1 MVAGT
6 LLFASCSNDENTPLP
21 DGTSGEVPALVLD
34 EFNSLFPGATNVV
47 WSTKGEYAV
56 ASFYWDGSRADNVV
70 RNHTAWFALANGV
83 WGMTEKEI
91 RFADLPE
98 AVKNAFGASEYG
110 QAPWRADDE
119 VDVLKRNGDS
129 EILYVIDVEKNEGGK
144 ETDVDLYYT
153 AEGVLVKEVIDAED
167 EKDYQDY
174 LPQTPSGTVES
185 WLKEKY
191 PDARI
196 IDVDNEDGGTEVE
209 FISGNMK
216 HEAFFDRSQN
226 WVYTKTEYR
235 FRNIDEVTDIP
246 SEVLAALKATPE
258 YLEAGWVEDAEKY
271 ETEKAGTF
279 YCFELENRFDDD
291 VKVYIGS
298 DGTVLQGRPGF
309 GGESSGGVAVATDII
324 GRSGFKLKRKFIE
337 SGFLEADILYHF
349 PSSLIRREFIQP
361 FLLSIEYS
369 YPRRPIYLMPA
380 KCKEICIQVLHVH
393 FHVRYALRTVYQD
406 RDTVTVSRCNH
417 LLHRIHSTEH
427 IANMHQTHQ
436 FCTFRKKFLIRID
449 KQFAFIIH
457 RDNLQHNTSFLSL

>member
-1 MVAGT
+1 MIKPRLLFGVCMVAGT

-119 VDVLKRNGDS
+119 VDVLK
-129 EILYVIDVEKNEGGK
+129 
-144 ETDVDLYYT
+144 TDVDLYYT

-246 SEVLAALKATPE
+246 SQVLAALKATPE

-309 GGESSGGVAVATDII
+309 GGESSGGVAVATDIE
-324 GRSGFKLKRKFIE
+324 KFIQENYSGAVIIERGYDDGYIEVDIRHDGKEKELLFNGKNEWIRTSWEIRYNELPSVVTSALGAEGYQRDDDEVEVVQTPDASWYEVEVRRQGKEYKVFIDE
-337 SGFLEADILYHF
+337 SG
-349 PSSLIRREFIQP
+349 
-361 FLLSIEYS
+361 
-369 YPRRPIYLMPA
+369 
-380 KCKEICIQVLHVH
+380 K
-393 FHVRYALRTVYQD
+393 
-406 RDTVTVSRCNH
+406 
-417 LLHRIHSTEH
+417 
-427 IANMHQTHQ
+427 
-436 FCTFRKKFLIRID
+436 
-449 KQFAFIIH
+449 IIKVVE
-457 RDNLQHNTSFLSL
+457 D

>member
-1 MVAGT
+1 M
-6 LLFASCSNDENTPLP
+6 
-21 DGTSGEVPALVLD
+21 
-34 EFNSLFPGATNVV
+34 
-47 WSTKGEYAV
+47 
-56 ASFYWDGSRADNVV
+56 
-70 RNHTAWFALANGV
+70 
-83 WGMTEKEI
+83 
-91 RFADLPE
+91 
-98 AVKNAFGASEYG
+98 KNAFGASEYG

-226 WVYTKTEYR
+226 WMYTKTEYR

-246 SEVLAALKATPE
+246 SQVLAALKATPE

-298 DGTVLQGRPGF
+298 DGTVLQGRPDF
-309 GGESSGGVAVATDII
+309 GGESSGGAGVATDIE
-324 GRSGFKLKRKFIE
+324 KFIQENYPGAVIIERGYDDGYIEVDIRHDGKEKELLFNGKNEWIRTSWEIRYNELPSAVTSALEAEGYQRDDDEVEVVQTPDASWYEVEVRRQGKEYKVFIDE
-337 SGFLEADILYHF
+337 SG
-349 PSSLIRREFIQP
+349 
-361 FLLSIEYS
+361 
-369 YPRRPIYLMPA
+369 
-380 KCKEICIQVLHVH
+380 K
-393 FHVRYALRTVYQD
+393 
-406 RDTVTVSRCNH
+406 
-417 LLHRIHSTEH
+417 
-427 IANMHQTHQ
+427 
-436 FCTFRKKFLIRID
+436 
-449 KQFAFIIH
+449 IIKVVE
-457 RDNLQHNTSFLSL
+457 D